1 MRVMI
6 SKIIKMTWKYEF
18 KILFTPKARDLQ
30 NLIEIQINLNKNKE
44 ADLVAELQAMN
55 QVDLKGVYKT
65 RKIII
70 LKINSLFI

>member
-1 MRVMI
+1 
-6 SKIIKMTWKYEF
+6 MTLKLEF

-44 ADLVAELQAMN
+44 ADLVAEQQAMN
-55 QVDLKGVYKT
+55 QVNLKGVYKT
-65 RKIII
+65 NKIII